1 MLVLLALV
9 LNACNITKQLRD
21 SQQLLY
27 NGSTIKVTGEVRNDV
42 INPIGDNLKQKP
54 NKKFLGIT
62 KLKMRMYYFGTKHG
76 ESKIGAYM
84 RDKYGEPPVILDTAF
99 IESSVKGMQG
109 YLRSVG
115 FYYPQ
120 ITYKVKSRRQRAK
133 VHYQVN
139 TGKVYHIASYQIN
152 CADKFLY
159 DIIKGNE
166 KDALIIAGYRLR
178 QDLLVDEQKRIV
190 TLLRNNGYYTF
201 SNEFISFDVDT
212 ALNNWSVNVSIN
224 VLNKSLYDVHKVHY
238 NKNVYVNIEPN
249 YDISSFKNTDTIK
262 APSFYYIP
270 NRYKLNYR
278 VLEQNMF
285 LKEGNVFKQQVL
297 NATYNRLGDLTVF
310 RYINIVPK
318 PYAVNDTQYID
329 YYVKLS
335 PNIKYDYIIEPQ
347 AIYSDQNNT
356 FTNQTSTGNYGV
368 AGILQ
373 FNNRNTFRNAELFKL
388 TYRSSFEAQGKV
400 NGSRWFNA
408 TEQSLTA
415 SLTIPRLLLFPK
427 LDKNY
432 RFNNTRT
439 ILTTSAIY
447 ELNTNFERR
456 VFTTGIIYQLN
467 KKYISYYITPF
478 EVSYTLN
485 TVNSD
490 TLQALI
496 NRDIYLLN
504 MFSNNLILGGRFGF
518 TYSNKAKNKGNNF
531 VFLRWDVL
539 ELSGNTATAINKI
552 FDSPLNQTNTYNIF
566 GVNYSQFA
574 KTAFDF
580 RYNTK
585 HDDNNATVFRIF
597 AGVGLPYGNSPKF
610 LPFERRFWVGGANSV
625 RAWLPRSLGPG
636 GFYQSGQIDF
646 SGDIKLEFN
655 AEYRFNMYNKWFEGA
670 VFVDAGNVWMAKA
683 DPLRPLANFDI
694 SRFTNEFGIGTGFGT
709 RLNFE
714 VILIR
719 LDFAI
724 PLHDPSYNVGSRWV
738 INNFNQD
745 WLFNNLNFNFGIG
758 YPF

>member
-1 MLVLLALV
+1 MLMAFV

-21 SQQLLY
+21 SQQQLY
-27 NGSTIKVTGEVRNDV
+27 KGSTIKVIGETRNDV
-42 INPIGDNLKQKP
+42 VNPISDNLKQKP

-62 KLKMRMYYFGTKHG
+62 KLKMRMYYFGSKHG
-76 ESKIGAYM
+76 DGKIGAYM

-99 IESSVKGMQG
+99 IESSIKGMKG

-115 FYYPQ
+115 LYYPV
-120 ITYKVKSRRQRAK
+120 INYEVKSRRQRAT
-133 VHYQVN
+133 VNYVIN
-139 TGKVYHIASYQIN
+139 TGNVYHIGSYQIN
-152 CADKFLY
+152 CADKNLY

-166 KDALIIAGYRLR
+166 KEALVIPGYRLK
-178 QDLLVDEQKRIV
+178 QDVLLDEQKRIV
-190 TLLRNNGYYTF
+190 SLLRNYGYYTF
-201 SNEFISFDVDT
+201 STEFVGFDVDT
-212 ALNNWSVNVSIN
+212 ANNNGNVNVSLNI
-224 VLNKSLYDVHKVHY
+224 LNKGIYEVHKVHI
-238 NKNVYVNIEPN
+238 NKNIYVNIEPN
-249 YDISSFKNTDTIK
+249 YDINTYKNKDTINT
-262 APSFYYIP
+262 PFFYYIP
-270 NRYKLNYR
+270 NRYQLNHK

-285 LKEGNVFKQQVL
+285 LTSGDVFKQQALTV
-297 NATYNRLGDLTVF
+297 TYNRLGDLSVF
-310 RYINIVPK
+310 KYINITPK
-318 PYAVNDTQYID
+318 PYVQNDTQYID
-329 YYVKLS
+329 YYLRLS

-356 FTNQTSTGNYGV
+356 FTNQSSNGNYGV
-368 AGILQ
+368 AAILQ
-373 FNNRNTFRNAELFKL
+373 FNNRNTFKNAELLKL

-400 NGSRWFNA
+400 NGTSWFNA

-415 SLTIPRLLLFPK
+415 SLTFPRLLLFPK

-432 RFNNTRT
+432 RFINTRS
-439 ILTTSAIY
+439 ILTTSGIY

-467 KKYISYYITPF
+467 KKYISFYITPF
-478 EVSYTLN
+478 EVSYTRN

-490 TLQALI
+490 TLQSLI
-496 NRDIYLLN
+496 NKDIYLFS

-518 TYSNKAKNKGNNF
+518 TYSDKAKNKGNHY
-531 VFLRWDVL
+531 VFIRWDVL
-539 ELSGNTATAINKI
+539 ELSGNTATALNKI
-552 FDSPLNQTNTYNIF
+552 LDRPFNETNTYNIL

-574 KTAFDF
+574 KTALDF

-585 HDDNNATVFRIF
+585 HDENNATVFRVF

-610 LPFERRFWVGGANSV
+610 LPFERRFWVGGANSL

-636 GFYQSGQIDF
+636 GYYEFGQIDY
-646 SGDIKLEFN
+646 SGDVKLEFN
-655 AEYRFNMYNKWFEGA
+655 AEYRFNMYNRWLEGA
-670 VFVDAGNVWMAKA
+670 FFVDAGNVWMTKKDDA
-683 DPLRPLANFDI
+683 RPLANFAFD
-694 SRFTNEFGIGTGFGT
+694 RFANELGIGTGFGT
-709 RLNFE
+709 RLNFD

-745 WLFNNLNFNFGIG
+745 WLFDNLNFNFGIG